1 MNSNL
6 IVAMEVNS
14 LDFTQ
19 IRMDRDKR
27 TVDT

>member
-6 IVAMEVNS
+6 LVAMEVNS
-14 LDFTQ
+14 LDFAQ
-19 IRMDRDKR
+19 IRKDRDKR

>member
-6 IVAMEVNS
+6 FVAMEVNS
-14 LDFTQ
+14 LDFAQ